1 MESEPNSID
10 RDVTAENTP
19 RDWLVPL
26 GGALGLIVGN
36 GPISVFAF
44 GVFIGP
50 LEGEFGW
57 SRASLGGAIALCAL
71 LSAITLPFVGL
82 LMDKFGVRRPLAIAL
97 CLFAV
102 NVVLIGQSTALP
114 MFIALTALAGATGAA
129 QSPIGYVKS
138 IASFFDRRRGL
149 AIGVAM
155 SGIGIGTALIP
166 QYAQWLI
173 ASFGWRVGYL
183 GLGLAIAAVALPSV
197 LFLLRDPAGDRL
209 PGVTGLATPGMGLRE
224 ALRLRAFWSIAL
236 AVLLVSMAVNGAI
249 VHVVPL
255 LVERGWSASSATSV
269 LVATGVAGLVGR
281 LLAGYLM
288 DKVFAA
294 YVAAGFFALAIV
306 GIYLLASGVNA
317 VLGMVGIGLAAGAEV
332 DMIGFFTS
340 RYFGLKRFGQL
351 YGVLFAIFT
360 IGAGLGPLL
369 LGTLYTH
376 LHGYGA
382 GFVVCGLGLAA
393 AGISVL
399 MLGPYAYEPA
409 MASTSAKSS
418 IPTASSA
425 GARAGSSR
433 A

>member
-1 MESEPNSID
+1 MNSISAD
-10 RDVTAENTP
+10 PNRAAEGTA

-57 SRASLGGAIALCAL
+57 SRASLGIAIALCAF
-71 LSAITLPFVGL
+71 LSAITLPFIGL
-82 LMDKFGVRRPLAIAL
+82 LMDKFGVRRPMAIAI
-97 CLFAV
+97 CLFAL
-102 NVVLIGQSTALP
+102 NVAVIGQSATLP

-138 IASFFDRRRGL
+138 VASYFDRRRGL

-155 SGIGIGTALIP
+155 SGIGIGAALIP

-173 ASFGWRVGYL
+173 AEFGWRVAYL
-183 GLGLAIAAVALPSV
+183 GLSIAIIAVALPSV
-197 LFLLRDPAGDRL
+197 LLLVRDPAGDRTTED
-209 PGVTGLATPGMGLRE
+209 PAGKSAPGMNLSE
-224 ALRLRAFWSIAL
+224 AIRFRAFWSIAL
-236 AVLLVSMAVNGAI
+236 AVLVVSIVVNGTV

-255 LVERGWSASSATSV
+255 LVERGWSAGSASKV
-269 LVATGVAGLVGR
+269 LVAAGIAGLVGR
-281 LLAGYLM
+281 ILAGYLM
-288 DKVFAA
+288 DRVFAP
-294 YVAAGFFALAIV
+294 YVATGFFALAIA
-306 GIYLLASGVNA
+306 GIYLVAATDGEIV
-317 VLGMVGIGLAAGAEV
+317 GMVAIGLALGAEV
-332 DMIGFFTS
+332 DMIGFFAS

-382 GFVVCGLGLAA
+382 GFLACGIGLVAAIVC
-393 AGISVL
+393 VL
-399 MLGPYAYEPA
+399 TLGPYRYQP
-409 MASTSAKSS
+409 
-418 IPTASSA
+418 
-425 GARAGSSR
+425 ARAEE
-433 A
+433 AQTP